1 MGNLNGETIELV
13 IAALRKQTLDNRN
26 AVLASHAFLPG
37 LPNILFYDL
46 HIDDRVTILARI
58 MHS

>member
-26 AVLASHAFLPG
+26 AVLASYAFLPR
-37 LPNILFYDL
+37 LPSILFFEL
-46 HIDDRVTILARI
+46 HIDDRLTILARI
-58 MHS
+58 IP